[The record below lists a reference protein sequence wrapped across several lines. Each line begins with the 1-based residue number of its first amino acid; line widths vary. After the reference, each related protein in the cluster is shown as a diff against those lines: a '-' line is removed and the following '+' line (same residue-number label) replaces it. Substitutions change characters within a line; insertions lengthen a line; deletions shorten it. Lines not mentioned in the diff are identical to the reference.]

1 VQLIKLSQLLIVK
14 FYRESLMEEEL
25 CLMDSCTTNSIL
37 RKTEYFQTI
46 TRMYKNV
53 LITNGRDTTIVG
65 SGRATI
71 TFPNGTQVTIEDD
84 LLYFDSTRTLISF
97 KDIQKNGLYV
107 CTHEANMKEFPLIT
121 KSSGYDH
128 EVLERIPSTLSRLY
142 YTYIKLIPYVAYKV
156 IF

>member
-1 VQLIKLSQLLIVK
+1 VQLIELSQLLIVK

-121 KSSGYDH
+121 KSSGYDY